1 MAARTYTA
9 KTRQNPWVHEA
20 CQVTPSMP
28 SLPAAMLCSAVRI
41 GEPAAAFCV
50 CCLKGSILTTISFR
64 QRGLYA
70 SWPAVSGDRAAPALC

>member
-1 MAARTYTA
+1 MTAQTYAART
-9 KTRQNPWVHEA
+9 KQRVHEA
-20 CQVTPSMP
+20 CQVTPSTP
-28 SLPAAMLCSAVRI
+28 CPPAAMLCSALRI
-41 GEPAAAFCV
+41 GEPAVAFCV